1 MEIALTVGG
10 SILLGSLIGYKF
22 GAGKKKESYSIHYF
36 LSKKNSP
43 QQEIADTIQS
53 AEHTID
59 VAIFL
64 FTNKNIVAELCQA
77 AKRGVKVRVFT
88 DRKQTKNSQVQY
100 DHMKEMAQ
108 YGVKIRTNTHD
119 GTMHIKMLI
128 ADQQKALVGSYNFTN
143 NAEKKNDEILLSIN
157 NEKQAVKLTNI
168 FQDLWE
174 DGINY
179 EYPQDEKHVS

>member
-1 MEIALTVGG
+1 MDIVLTVGG
-10 SILLGSLIGYKF
+10 SILIGSLIGYKF
-22 GAGKKKESYSIHYF
+22 GAGEKPETYSIQYF
-36 LSKKNSP
+36 LSKKSSP
-43 QQEIADTIQS
+43 QKEIIETIQN
-53 AEHTID
+53 AEQTID

-88 DRKQTKNSQVQY
+88 DRKQLETSQVQY

-108 YGVKIRTNTHD
+108 YGIAIRTNTHD

-128 ADQQKALVGSYNFTN
+128 ADQKKALVGSYNFTY
-143 NAEKKNDEILLSIN
+143 NAEKKNDEILVTIT

-168 FQDLWE
+168 FHDLWA
-174 DGINY
+174 DGINFQ
-179 EYPQDEKHVS
+179 YPQDGKNAS